1 MIGSGFSTMFSS
13 RGSLASWYLVF
24 VLLAGVLPFC
34 GVFSILLIPLFF
46 FYIALVAVPLSRAIQ
61 SSSAHPFP
69 CVTLFPS
76 RAPPLE

>member
-1 MIGSGFSTMFSS
+1 MFSS

-24 VLLAGVLPFC
+24 VLLAGLLPFC
-34 GVFSILLIPLFF
+34 GVFSVLLIPLFLF
-46 FYIALVAVPLSRAIQ
+46 SIALIAVPLSRDIE
-61 SSSAHPFP
+61 SSSAHAFP